1 MLQKKFRCLFSLA
14 LVVLLM
20 TNTVSN
26 AATRVTL
33 LSEYNM
39 PITQSSPYI
48 SSTFVPQTNRIN
60 YHYTMI
66 STKQYTST
74 YYVERYSNGSW
85 IVEDSDTLNGLQG
98 ISTGLAVKSNS
109 TYRIRAI
116 STDPYARRVNCE
128 VTEDR

>member
-48 SSTFVPQTNRIN
+48 SSTFIPQTDRIN
-60 YHYTMI
+60 YYYEMI
-66 STKQYTST
+66 STRQYTST

-85 IVEDSDTLNGLQG
+85 VVEDSDTLNGLT
-98 ISTGLAVKSNS
+98 SVSAGLWVTPNS
-109 TYRIRAI
+109 RYRIRAI
-116 STDPYARRVNCE
+116 SRDPYSRRVNCE